1 MNPVSTST
9 VAAGPAHQLSLRR
22 LSPKRAIG
30 RCMLLF
36 AIRFLWGAPYRLRP
50 GARKACPLP
59 SAFEPHH
66 VLHDRLAL
74 LRHFGLLARSVR
86 AVIAQLFRLA
96 GHLYGDHRFDLIP
109 TLVPRCHWE

>member
-1 MNPVSTST
+1 MNPVSTTT

-50 GARKACPLP
+50 GARKACLS

-74 LRHFGLLARSVR
+74 FRHFGLLARSVR
-86 AVIAQLFRLA
+86 TVVRQLFRLA
-96 GHLYGDHRFDLIP
+96 GDLY
-109 TLVPRCHWE
+109 